1 MNDRPKRLSVA
12 DQIRKGL
19 EEAIRHV
26 RGEITLKTTTLE
38 LPDRPPPIPPEDLTA
53 LRLRSQMSQAVF
65 ARLLNVSTKTVQSW
79 EQGNRK
85 PSQAALR
92 LIQVFQNDP
101 DQVLRI
107 AGMAIRKLDPASAGL
122 GSSIGAETARTS
134 RTRTPKTKAK
144 VSSR

>member
-38 LPDRPPPIPPEDLTA
+38 MPDRPPPIGPEDLSA

-92 LIQVFQNDP
+92 LIQVFQYDP

-107 AGMAIRKLDPASAGL
+107 AGMSIPMRNSANG
-122 GSSIGAETARTS
+122 GSESSTGARTARTS

-144 VSSR
+144 LSSR